1 MCSGDR
7 RPFFTFTRIVAVGAA
22 IPAFAAVM
30 TLAFISLLLAAMGG
44 VAGLVGRCVSGA
56 EAAAGRKN
64 NKKDNKARARAGAIR
79 QSRMSSMAFLIAVWC
94 VAGADTATVP
104 ESHDC
109 VEEEHGRFETEAT
122 LDPSLGN
129 YTLDELS
136 AAELTQICDQT
147 RFLEAMVAIRRRQ
160 RGDQTPNHAD
170 LVTEAEKCL
179 VLDKMRSSDP
189 KKWTRDIMSLFYEQ
203 YTLFGQENTDIRRQM
218 FVSVFQTWAFH
229 QVKRKNLSTSPE
241 REQELKQEW
250 MTDTGD
256 LYLKAAEFF
265 VLPDEAMPDAGSL
278 SAYELLFGM
287 NAAQEAY
294 INMEFYRIVDWIE
307 LDEFDEKNFL
317 WMLSYIDP
325 SALERLISGDVPDL
339 KSMQPRMT
347 VDGIAVSALGVIV
360 FGCTLLLKRSGIFN
374 ETGGKDENGRRGKVG
389 GKKKRGRKH

>member
-1 MCSGDR
+1 
-7 RPFFTFTRIVAVGAA
+7 
-22 IPAFAAVM
+22 
-30 TLAFISLLLAAMGG
+30 MGG

-56 EAAAGRKN
+56 EAAAGRRKN

-160 RGDQTPNHAD
+160 RGDPTPNHAD

-203 YTLFGQENTDIRRQM
+203 YSLFGLENTDIRRQI
-218 FVSVFQTWAFH
+218 FVSVFQNWAFH
-229 QVKRKNLSTSPE
+229 QVIAFNHQSTLPERKQKLKQVSTSYLDEVYLTAVKFIGLPDDE
-241 REQELKQEW
+241 MPYAVSVAASALLIELNAEQE
-250 MTDTGD
+250 
-256 LYLKAAEFF
+256 AF
-265 VLPDEAMPDAGSL
+265 
-278 SAYELLFGM
+278 M
-287 NAAQEAY
+287 NVK
-294 INMEFYRIVDWIE
+294 FHKIVNWIE
-307 LDEFDEKNFL
+307 LDEIDEKYL
-317 WMLSYIDP
+317 LCLLSHIDP
-325 SALERLISGDVPDL
+325 GALDRLISGDVPDL
-339 KSMQPRMT
+339 NSMQPCMS
-347 VDGIAVSALGVIV
+347 VDRIAVSALCAIA

-374 ETGGKDENGRRGKVG
+374 ETGQEKGENDRRLKGG
-389 GKKKRGRKH
+389 GKKKRGRKP